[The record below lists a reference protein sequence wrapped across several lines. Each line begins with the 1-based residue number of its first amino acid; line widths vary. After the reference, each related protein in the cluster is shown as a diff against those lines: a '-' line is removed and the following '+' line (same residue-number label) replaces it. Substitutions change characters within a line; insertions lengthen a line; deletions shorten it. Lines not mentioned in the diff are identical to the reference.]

1 MRARLGLW
9 VNILLLLVAV
19 GCIAW
24 LSTRWS
30 FVSDWSANSR
40 ASLAPASRDLLKQLP
55 GEVKVT
61 CYAKPGSGLRPTIAA
76 FIARYQRYKPD
87 LSLTFVDTQTDPE
100 AMRKAGIQV
109 DGELTVAWK
118 GHVLHMTQLSDLEF
132 ANTLARLA
140 RGGERMVAFVT
151 GDGERNAAGKA
162 NADMGQFMSA
172 LEQRGLR
179 ALPLNFAQ
187 VGQVPQGTDLVVLA
201 SPLATVGGGAVH
213 ALLDYVARG
222 GNLLWLT
229 EPDSRDLGLKPLA
242 KALDIAVLPG
252 MLVDGGGAA
261 LGLDDPRVVAVGVYP
276 QHAITK
282 GFALTTVFPQV
293 APLAKVAA
301 QGWDI
306 QPILSS
312 GPQSWNELQPID
324 NKNPSTIHY
333 DADTGELKGP
343 LDFGFALTRLSPSP
357 DKREQRVVVIGDGDF
372 LSNSFLGNAGNATL
386 GRRIFNW
393 LLGNDNLVTLP
404 PRPAPD
410 RHLDLSQ
417 TGLTILAFGLLLVL
431 PLLILL
437 LAGFSAW
444 RRRRR

>member
-1 MRARLGLW
+1 
-9 VNILLLLVAV
+9 
-19 GCIAW
+19 
-24 LSTRWS
+24 
-30 FVSDWSANSR
+30 
-40 ASLAPASRDLLKQLP
+40 
-55 GEVKVT
+55 
-61 CYAKPGSGLRPTIAA
+61 KPDSGLRPTVAA
-76 FIARYQRYKPD
+76 FIARYQRFKPD
-87 LSLTFVDTQTDPE
+87 MTLAFVDPDADPAATRE
-100 AMRKAGIQV
+100 AGIQV
-109 DGELTVAWK
+109 NGELTITW
-118 GHVLHMTQLSDLEF
+118 HDHTLHLTELSDSQF

-140 RGGERMVAFVT
+140 RGSERMVAFVT

-162 NADMGQFMSA
+162 NADVGQFMAA

-187 VGQVPQGTDLVVLA
+187 VGQVPQNTDLVVLA
-201 SPLATVGGGAVH
+201 SPLATVGTGAVH
-213 ALLDYVARG
+213 ALLDYLARG

-229 EPDSRDLGLKPLA
+229 EPDPRDLGLKPLA
-242 KALDIAVLPG
+242 RALDIQVLPG

-261 LGLDDPRVVAVGVYP
+261 LGLKDPRVVAVGTYP
-276 QHAITK
+276 QHAITD

-306 QPILSS
+306 RPILSS

-324 NKNPSTIHY
+324 KQNQSTIQY
-333 DADTGELKGP
+333 DADAGELKGP

-372 LSNSFLGNAGNATL
+372 LSNSFLGNAGNAAL

-393 LLGNDNLVTLP
+393 LLGDDKLVTLP

-417 TGLTILAFGLLLVL
+417 TGLTVLAFGLLLAL
-431 PLLILL
+431 PLLLL
-437 LAGFSAW
+437 LFTAVMAW